1 MGAEGSERLSCL
13 SSLKEALLHASLV
26 TEDSERYGVF
36 HFCIAGQDNK
46 KQERKHTKYQT
57 HIYINSVMTIR
68 DTKGICPL
76 KNSGAMEQLHF
87 TEDQGQEN
95 LGMAA
100 Q

>member
-1 MGAEGSERLSCL
+1 
-13 SSLKEALLHASLV
+13 
-26 TEDSERYGVF
+26 
-36 HFCIAGQDNK
+36 
-46 KQERKHTKYQT
+46 
-57 HIYINSVMTIR
+57 MTIR

-100 Q
+100 QWHVPHEHEDLSLDLSPHVKVQRGAREMAQEAKVLAVEANAPS